1 MLKIYGVP
9 SRDFVRWI
17 SEIII
22 GKNLD
27 KWVDLGCGNGNYLQS
42 LKITFK
48 QGIAV
53 DTAEKIPNLP
63 NNFIYENCFVD
74 EWLKKNKIANF
85 DLISMFDL
93 VEHFPKEEALVL
105 INKAKN
111 LTNNLL
117 ITTPLGFLKQDAATH
132 PEFANNPYLWHRSG
146 FSPEDFERN
155 GFLVFALRNYHYKP
169 IGNNK
174 SFAFPLLIF
183 PAVTIDWY
191 FVFTNSHT

>member
-74 EWLKKNKIANF
+74 EWLKKNKIA
-85 DLISMFDL
+85 
-93 VEHFPKEEALVL
+93 K
-105 INKAKN
+105 
-111 LTNNLL
+111 
-117 ITTPLGFLKQDAATH
+117 
-132 PEFANNPYLWHRSG
+132 
-146 FSPEDFERN
+146 
-155 GFLVFALRNYHYKP
+155 
-169 IGNNK
+169 
-174 SFAFPLLIF
+174 
-183 PAVTIDWY
+183 
-191 FVFTNSHT
+191 